1 MQLIHYIV
9 MNYGFQTIKHI
20 RILQEMEED
29 TKASNDNV
37 LCSCS
42 N

>member
-9 MNYGFQTIKHI
+9 MNYDFQIIKHI

-29 TKASNDNV
+29 TKVSNDNV
-37 LCSCS
+37 LCICS